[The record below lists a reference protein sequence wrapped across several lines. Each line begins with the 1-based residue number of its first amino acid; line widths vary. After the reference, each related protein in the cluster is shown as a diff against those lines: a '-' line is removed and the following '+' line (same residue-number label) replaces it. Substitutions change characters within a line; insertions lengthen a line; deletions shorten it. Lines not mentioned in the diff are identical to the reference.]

1 MSGCGSGSVFAA
13 DLQLVCTLL
22 AFRVVVLLLTVCCLV
37 IYKVFSVQLMQVQA
51 NAPDIYNKCKIEIQT
66 GENAERKDKI
76 KN

>member
-1 MSGCGSGSVFAA
+1 
-13 DLQLVCTLL
+13 
-22 AFRVVVLLLTVCCLV
+22 
-37 IYKVFSVQLMQVQA
+37 MQVQA